1 MLSVDYMS
9 HPHGITSAFI
19 INVVQLIALPPPTLS
34 VMLHLLSLVLQTEIR
49 RLFDKVDIPSV
60 ANFEPFCE
68 LVIISLK
75 TNWITQLC
83 QRAPPLSG

>member
-1 MLSVDYMS
+1 MLSVNYVS
-9 HPHGITSAFI
+9 HPHGITSAI
-19 INVVQLIALPPPTLS
+19 VVNVVRLIAPPPPMLS
-34 VMLHLLSLVLQTEIR
+34 VMLRSLSLVLQMEIL

-60 ANFEPFCE
+60 ADFEQFCE

-83 QRAPPLSG
+83 QRAPPRA